1 MHAKKSLGVLLMTL
15 ALSPLL
21 LPAKALGDTNSLT
34 LDQTTFAPGEPIS
47 VHYTAEPDLNDTAWI
62 GIVPSNIPHG
72 SEVTND
78 ANDIQYSQLF
88 GQTSGVLTLT
98 APSQPGAYDVRMNDT
113 DYAWENGNEIASVP
127 FTVSDNRTVG

>member
-1 MHAKKSLGVLLMTL
+1 VYAKKSLGVLFMTL
-15 ALSPLL
+15 ALSLLL

-34 LDQTTFAPGEPIS
+34 LDQTNFAPGEPIS
-47 VHYTAEPDLNDTAWI
+47 VHFTAEPDLNDTAWV

-78 ANDIQYSQLF
+78 ANDIQYWQLV

-98 APSQPGAYDVRMNDT
+98 APSEPGAYDLRMNDT
-113 DYAWENGNEIASVP
+113 DYAWENGKELASVS
-127 FTVSDNRTVG
+127 FTVSDDRSIG